1 MPEERDDQ
9 RQPDRRFRGGHRH
22 HEERDD
28 LAVHVAPVAAE
39 CDERQVHRVQHDL
52 NRQQNRDQIPA
63 EKNSGR
69 ADGKENR
76 RDDQVMVERNHDWS
90 SLRART
96 TAPTIATRI
105 RIDVASNANAWRSN
119 STLPSSRTE
128 LTVAAPVWLP
138 TGASRPL
145 TRINAYASCRIST
158 PASMAPKRAMPGRR
172 SGWAR
177 SHSAASSCGAFSSM
191 TTKRNSTMMAPA

>member
-52 NRQQNRDQIPA
+52 DREQNRDQIPA
-63 EKNSGR
+63 KEHSGG

-76 RDDQVMVERNHDWS
+76 RNDQVMMQRNHDGS

-96 TAPTIATRI
+96 TAPTMATRI

-128 LTVAAPVWLP
+128 LTVAASAWPP
-138 TGASRPL
+138 TGASYSA
-145 TRINAYASCRIST
+145 ISKSAHASCTTSSAARIAPNRAT
-158 PASMAPKRAMPGRR
+158 PRCR
-172 SGWAR
+172 SGCSW
-177 SHSAASSCGAFSSM
+177 SHSAASSCGALSSM
-191 TTKRNSTMMAPA
+191 TTNRNSTMMAPA